1 MARLIVALGNPGR
14 EYVDTR
20 HNIGWLLFD
29 RWPLANELHWKEKF
43 KGLFALTTIKGE
55 QVVLLKPQTYMNL
68 SGESVRPAM
77 DFFKVDVNDVLVV
90 HDEIDLPFGTL
101 HLKKG
106 GGLAGNNGLK
116 SMAQHLPNQNFL
128 RLRMGVGK
136 PKYGDVASH
145 VLGKFNKDEEEPFL
159 EDFLDLG
166 AKALEFYLKQGFQK
180 AQNKYSKKSVLDK
193 G

>member
-1 MARLIVALGNPGR
+1 
-14 EYVDTR
+14 
-20 HNIGWLLFD
+20 
-29 RWPLANELHWKEKF
+29 
-43 KGLFALTTIKGE
+43 
-55 QVVLLKPQTYMNL
+55 
-68 SGESVRPAM
+68 
-77 DFFKVDVNDVLVV
+77 
-90 HDEIDLPFGTL
+90 
-101 HLKKG
+101 
-106 GGLAGNNGLK
+106 
-116 SMAQHLPNQNFL
+116 MAQHLPNQNFL

-136 PKYGDVASH
+136 PKFGDVASH

>member
-43 KGLFALTTIKGE
+43 KGLFGLTTIKGE
-55 QVVLLKPQTYMNL
+55 QVILLKPQTYMNL

-77 DFFKVDVNDVLVV
+77 EFFKVDVNDVLVV

-136 PKYGDVASH
+136 PKFGDVASH